1 MSKNKNSIN
10 TETIVDSDTDDTFDV
25 KTLEKQKRSKTD
37 AQVKAFEK
45 ARLVRAENILKR
57 QEEKQKEKEDFDKL
71 KEMKKKIK
79 ELKLKKTREK
89 ELKELDDD
97 NDDNH
102 SISSEEEIVVK
113 KVVKKKVPKKKK
125 VIYIDENEDDESAN
139 DRNVIIV
146 NKMPAPTI
154 NQHPPA
160 PKPRPKAIFL

>member
-71 KEMKKKIK
+71 KEMKKKLRSLN
-79 ELKLKKTREK
+79 LKRLEKK
-89 ELKELDDD
+89 
-97 NDDNH
+97 N
-102 SISSEEEIVVK
+102 
-113 KVVKKKVPKKKK
+113 
-125 VIYIDENEDDESAN
+125 
-139 DRNVIIV
+139 
-146 NKMPAPTI
+146 
-154 NQHPPA
+154 
-160 PKPRPKAIFL
+160 